1 MKEQRARD
9 RQIKFASAD
18 HGQLRERLRELEA
31 ECQGSQILEDNWI
44 FDRDGAIEATGS
56 NLRLRVDR
64 RGARLAFQGPASF
77 DGPVKIRNEHE
88 TGVDE
93 MEETRAILESLGYRV
108 IRRYQKYREQWQLG
122 SIAISLDHT
131 PIGDFVEFEGE
142 GCERVA
148 RRCGLDPEQAEGRS
162 YLQLYE
168 SHLEAHPDAPADM
181 VFT

>member
-1 MKEQRARD
+1 MKEQHRSD
-9 RQIKFASAD
+9 RQIKFADAD

-31 ECQGSQILEDNWI
+31 ECQGSPILEDNWI
-44 FDRDGAIEATGS
+44 FDRDGAMETAGS

-64 RGARLAFQGPASF
+64 RGARLSFQGPASF
-77 DGPVKIRNEHE
+77 DGPVKICSEHE

-93 MEETRAILESLGYRV
+93 IDETRAILESLGYHV

-131 PIGDFVEFEGE
+131 PIGDFVELEGD

-148 RRCGLDPEQAEGRS
+148 RRCGLDPEQAEGRN
-162 YLQLYE
+162 YLQLYACY
-168 SHLEAHPDAPADM
+168 LEAHPDAPADM
-181 VFT
+181 VFP